1 MAYTALTVTHAGG
14 KGSATD
20 GIMSS
25 SHIPA
30 YPHTTP
36 ATPRTGVTFSEA
48 IYWERE
54 QHVDKLNP

>member
-1 MAYTALTVTHAGG
+1 MAYTALTVTHQGA

-30 YPHTTP
+30 YPQTGPDT
-36 ATPRTGVTFSEA
+36 ARDGVTFAESV
-48 IYWERE
+48 YWERE